1 MFFIIVCEFS
11 LNTFKIYKVIGEK
24 MKKRFSEK
32 LGLRIRELRE
42 GFGMKQYELADKLN
56 MERSNL
62 TRIESGIQRP
72 NDENLEKIAE
82 ILNVDVMELF
92 NFNHIKTRE
101 MLIKEITNSLK
112 KLDEKELSFLYK
124 TVNNIFQLRV

>member
-1 MFFIIVCEFS
+1 
-11 LNTFKIYKVIGEK
+11 
-24 MKKRFSEK
+24 MKKKFSEK